1 MKNIEIENAET
12 ICLELVIAK
21 KEVVHPFLI
30 TDPQTQIKLFLNEIY
45 ISLYKILGKYDNILL
60 AGDLNI
66 DEIITD
72 QRILISSETVF
83 YFYVKNVTLPQVFSF
98 ILPVQFIH
106 LVSL

>member
-45 ISLYKILGKYDNILL
+45 ISLYKILGKCDNILL

-83 YFYVKNVTLPQVFSF
+83 YFYVTFYFVILWTFNLFSENK
-98 ILPVQFIH
+98 
-106 LVSL
+106 